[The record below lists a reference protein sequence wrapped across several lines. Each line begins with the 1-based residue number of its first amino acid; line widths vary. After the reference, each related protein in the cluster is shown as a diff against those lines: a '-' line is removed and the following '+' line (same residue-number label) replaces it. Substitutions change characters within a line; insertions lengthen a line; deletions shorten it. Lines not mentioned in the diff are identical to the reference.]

1 MSENSE
7 KLRGALKSNVQASND
22 NIFVTGDSVYYK
34 QACDRRWRRPAR
46 DLGKGSQQVLVK
58 YGGIYV
64 RCHPCRLALQKQN
77 LYEKKKT
84 TTTTTTT
91 TSYTETDHSES
102 NTAGES
108 NFPALKTNNVAS
120 QNIHKE
126 TSSDGKT
133 DQPEKDVIEHLSNT
147 KIHTNLKQIWMH
159 H

>member
-1 MSENSE
+1 MVEYMSDVIHVDWPY
-7 KLRGALKSNVQASND
+7 KSKIS
-22 NIFVTGDSVYYK
+22 I
-34 QACDRRWRRPAR
+34 
-46 DLGKGSQQVLVK
+46 
-58 YGGIYV
+58 
-64 RCHPCRLALQKQN
+64 
-77 LYEKKKT
+77 KKKNKQ
-84 TTTTTTT
+84 TTTTTT

>member
-1 MSENSE
+1 MVEYMSDVIHVDWPY
-7 KLRGALKSNVQASND
+7 KSKISIKKN
-22 NIFVTGDSVYYK
+22 K
-34 QACDRRWRRPAR
+34 QTT
-46 DLGKGSQQVLVK
+46 
-58 YGGIYV
+58 
-64 RCHPCRLALQKQN
+64 
-77 LYEKKKT
+77 T

-133 DQPEKDVIEHLSNT
+133 DQPEKDVIEHLLKT
-147 KIHTNLKQIWMH
+147 KIHTNLK
-159 H
+159 